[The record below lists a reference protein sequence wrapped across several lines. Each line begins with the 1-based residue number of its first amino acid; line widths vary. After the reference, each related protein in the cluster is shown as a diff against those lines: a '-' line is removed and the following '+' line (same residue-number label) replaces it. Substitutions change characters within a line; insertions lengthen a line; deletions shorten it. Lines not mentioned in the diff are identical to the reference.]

1 MFYKDSDISWHINYA
16 LSQGKSITED
26 DAKAMIDFYDEC
38 QRLNNDRDS
47 IDNENDTDDDDDVDE

>member
-38 QRLNNDRDS
+38 QRLNNDRDE
-47 IDNENDTDDDDDVDE
+47 IDTDDIDTDE